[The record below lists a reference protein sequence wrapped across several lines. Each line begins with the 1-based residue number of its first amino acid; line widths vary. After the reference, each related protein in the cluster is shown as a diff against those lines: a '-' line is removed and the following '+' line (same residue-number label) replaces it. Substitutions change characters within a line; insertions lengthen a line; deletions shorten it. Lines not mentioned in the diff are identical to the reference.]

1 MAGRVLKLFF
11 TNDDMKSLSTFEL
24 SNYTVQ
30 GTMFSRASLNEF
42 KNRKESYK
50 PGVYLIY
57 NETAADDSLLY
68 IGEGDPVLPRLLD
81 HNINKD
87 FWTSAI
93 VFTSRDENLTKTQ
106 IQYLEA
112 KLIETAIKCK
122 RIKLENIQRATIPT
136 LSESG
141 LCEVELFLDIIFKM
155 LQALRIN
162 FFEPLNIEVS
172 LDETDIIYEMSV
184 KDAVAK
190 MVIKNGKYV
199 LLKNSLLAPKESSK
213 AKPYVKK
220 LRQEIMN
227 NGLVSV
233 HTDDLWIAID
243 NIEFTSAS
251 YAANAVASYNLNGL
265 ITWKYQGKTLRACL
279 VSLHLCEKVV

>member
-251 YAANAVASYNLNGL
+251 YAANAVAGYNLNGL

>member
-87 FWTSAI
+87 CWTSAI

-251 YAANAVASYNLNGL
+251 YAANAVAGYNLNGL

>member
-213 AKPYVKK
+213 AKP
-220 LRQEIMN
+220 
-227 NGLVSV
+227 
-233 HTDDLWIAID
+233 
-243 NIEFTSAS
+243 
-251 YAANAVASYNLNGL
+251 
-265 ITWKYQGKTLRACL
+265 
-279 VSLHLCEKVV
+279 

>member
-11 TNDDMKSLSTFEL
+11 TNDDMKSLSTFEF

-87 FWTSAI
+87 FWTYAI
-93 VFTSRDENLTKTQ
+93 VFTSKDENLTKTQ

-112 KLIETAIKCK
+112 KLIQTAIKCK
-122 RIKLENIQRATIPT
+122 RIKLDNIQISTVPT

-141 LCEVELFLDIIFKM
+141 LCEVDLFLDIIFKM

-162 FFEPLNIEVS
+162 FFEPLNTEVS
-172 LDETDIIYEMSV
+172 LNETDIIYEMSV
-184 KDAVAK
+184 KGTVAK

-199 LLKNSLLAPKESSK
+199 LLKDSLLASKNSSK
-213 AKPYVKK
+213 AKSYIRK
-220 LRQEIMN
+220 LRQDLKD
-227 NGLVSV
+227 NGLVAV
-233 HTDDLWIAID
+233 HTNDLWIAVD
-243 NIEFTSAS
+243 NIEFSSAS
-251 YAANAVASYNLNGL
+251 YAANAVAGYNLNGL
-265 ITWKYQGKTLRACL
+265 TTWKHQGKTLKDIL
-279 VSLHLCEKVV
+279 SEGLNSK

>member
-199 LLKNSLLAPKESSK
+199 LLKNSLLASKESSK

-251 YAANAVASYNLNGL
+251 YAANAVAGYNLNGL

>member
-122 RIKLENIQRATIPT
+122 RKKIKNIQRATIPT

-220 LRQEIMN
+220 VRQEIMN

-251 YAANAVASYNLNGL
+251 YAANAVAGYNLNGL